1 MSNAK
6 KIQWGIALGIPIIL
20 LFMPISYNIKV
31 FFMITIFGILAVAFD
46 LMDKLVP
53 SLLMPSL
60 YVLLG
65 VADAATVYSSWAST
79 TVSLA
84 IGSLVMA
91 GCLGECGVLER
102 MAYWLLKKCN
112 GNFKKYVGVYFL
124 LLCFYQFLL
133 LAILHL
139 LSRQWLQA

>member
-1 MSNAK
+1 MSTSK
-6 KIQWGIALGIPIIL
+6 KIQWGISLGIPIIL
-20 LFMPISYNIKV
+20 LFMPIQYNIKV

-65 VADAATVYSSWAST
+65 VADSATVYSSWAST

-112 GNFKKYVGVYFL
+112 GSFKNGML
-124 LLCFYQFLL
+124 PL
-133 LAILHL
+133 
-139 LSRQWLQA
+139 